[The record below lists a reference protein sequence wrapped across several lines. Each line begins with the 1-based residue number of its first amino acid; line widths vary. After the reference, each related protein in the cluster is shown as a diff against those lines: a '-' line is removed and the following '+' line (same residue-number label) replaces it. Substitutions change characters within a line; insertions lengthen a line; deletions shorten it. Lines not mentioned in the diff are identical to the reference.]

1 MTIAIGDR
9 VEISIDRV
17 AHGGHCVGRFDGQ
30 VVFVRHTLPG
40 EKVLAEITKV
50 SKKLAFADAVEV
62 WTPSPHRVSPPCKY
76 AGACGGCD
84 WQHADIAYQ
93 REMKTSVLQEQL
105 VRLGKL
111 SADSDL
117 VRTAKVL
124 PLRADENGLNW
135 RTRVE
140 YATDARGRAGFRR
153 HSSHDVVT
161 VSECVVAVPS
171 ISGDGITNV
180 PWQAD
185 GEVRAVAT
193 SGDDVVLLP
202 LGAGD
207 EKVVERVGGYS
218 YELRAR
224 GFWQGHI
231 SAPEVFVREVNRLVQ
246 PQVGE
251 HIIDLYAGAG
261 LFSVPLADAVGLGGR
276 LDAVEGDND
285 AARALKKNIA
295 RFAQAQASS
304 GDVLSWLKRSGVKKC
319 DAVVLDPP
327 RVGAGKEVL
336 QAIARL
342 RPSRIVYVACDP
354 AALARDIADLAE
366 LGFKPTEISAWDA
379 FPMTGHF
386 ETIVRFN

>member
-1 MTIAIGDR
+1 M
-9 VEISIDRV
+9 EISIERV
-17 AHGGHCVGRFDGQ
+17 AHGGHCVGRVDGQ

-40 EKVLAEITKV
+40 EKVVAEVTKV
-50 SKKLAFADAVEV
+50 SKKLAFADAVTV
-62 WTPSPHRVSPPCKY
+62 LVPSEHRVTPPCKY
-76 AGACGGCD
+76 AGSCGGCD
-84 WQHADIAYQ
+84 WQHADVAYQ
-93 REMKTSVLQEQL
+93 CELKTNVLREQL

-111 SADSDL
+111 AEDSEL
-117 VRTAKVL
+117 VRNVKVS
-124 PLRADENGLNW
+124 PLRENENGLHW

-140 YATDARGRAGFRR
+140 YATDSRGRAGFRR
-153 HSSHDVVT
+153 HASHEVVT
-161 VSECVVAVPS
+161 IGECVVAVPS

-193 SGDDVVLLP
+193 SADDVVLLP

-207 EKVVERVGGYS
+207 QKVVERVGKYS

-224 GFWQGHI
+224 GFWQGHV
-231 SAPEVFVREVNRLVQ
+231 SAPEVFVREVNRLVA

-276 LDAVEGDND
+276 LDAVEGDSD
-285 AARALKKNIA
+285 AARALKKNIS
-295 RFAQAQASS
+295 RFAQAQAAA

-336 QAIARL
+336 QAIAKL
-342 RPSRIVYVACDP
+342 KPARIVYVACDP
-354 AALARDIADLAE
+354 AALSRDIADLAE
-366 LGFKPTEISAWDA
+366 LGFTPTEISAWDA